1 MLFQASFF
9 NWASVYHNAYSWNCF
24 GFICTLTHMPN
35 GTPLIASSSLGLW
48 RVPSKNLVYSPS
60 QIKQEALPKLEKLW
74 HKQIPLV
81 KLLSIMKQE
90 ILWILVLL
98 FIIFS
103 SRGFFFHSL
112 CNEKRLKWAKKQK
125 LEVLEEIQDWVLYE
139 RDELLGCAS
148 KDKSLTL

>member
-9 NWASVYHNAYSWNCF
+9 NWASVYCNAYSWNCF
-24 GFICTLTHMPN
+24 GFICTLTHMLN
-35 GTPLIASSSLGLW
+35 GTPLIALSSLGLW
-48 RVPSKNLVYSPS
+48 RVYSKSLVYSPS

-74 HKQIPLV
+74 HKQSPLV

-98 FIIFS
+98 FFS
-103 SRGFFFHSL
+103 SRGFFFHGL
-112 CNEKRLKWAKKQK
+112 CNEKRLKWAKRQK
-125 LEVLEEIQDWVLYE
+125 LEVLEEIQDWELYE
-139 RDELLGCAS
+139 SDELLGCAS

>member
-9 NWASVYHNAYSWNCF
+9 NWASVYRNAYSWNCF

-35 GTPLIASSSLGLW
+35 GTPLIALSSLGLW
-48 RVPSKNLVYSPS
+48 RVSSNNLVYSPS

-81 KLLSIMKQE
+81 KLLSIVKQE

-98 FIIFS
+98 FFS
-103 SRGFFFHSL
+103 SRGFFFHGL
-112 CNEKRLKWAKKQK
+112 CNEKRLKWAKRQK